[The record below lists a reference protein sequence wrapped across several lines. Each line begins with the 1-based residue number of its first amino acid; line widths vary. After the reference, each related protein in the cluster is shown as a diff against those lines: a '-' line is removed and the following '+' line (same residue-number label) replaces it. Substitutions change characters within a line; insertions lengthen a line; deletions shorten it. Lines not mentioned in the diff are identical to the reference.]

1 MRPTFNELNTIN
13 HASFHL
19 HDNDQ
24 EKLEPIIRLIRR
36 GKQLPVRKLSFNIR
50 KLSDGNPKT
59 GSHDEPRWARLQ
71 NLGCETAVLC
81 MIAFNSLAT
90 LAGDEFEWLLEN
102 VQRYLAIQSLP
113 CGWIASEQIRQVM
126 ARALRQPNTL
136 SFLEMITKSNM
147 SENEPA
153 TKHVRI
159 ECPKEISCEVGLETS
174 SSSRMENEH
183 WTPPPNGENREMKYM
198 FSNAPAGII
207 STLPEPFKKAVENS
221 QLWKWERKHRLTKT
235 GCLGTLFPRD
245 EMQDVSLT
253 I

>member
-1 MRPTFNELNTIN
+1 
-13 HASFHL
+13 
-19 HDNDQ
+19 
-24 EKLEPIIRLIRR
+24 
-36 GKQLPVRKLSFNIR
+36 
-50 KLSDGNPKT
+50 
-59 GSHDEPRWARLQ
+59 
-71 NLGCETAVLC
+71 
-81 MIAFNSLAT
+81 MITFNSLAT

-136 SFLEMITKSNM
+136 SFLKSYHKHEFQISDNK
-147 SENEPA
+147 EQ
-153 TKHVRI
+153 HVRKRTGD
-159 ECPKEISCEVGLETS
+159 E
-174 SSSRMENEH
+174 
-183 WTPPPNGENREMKYM
+183 TPPEWKMSTGHHPRMVKIEVRRHKFNYIHESDDIIWFAEMKYM

>member
-136 SFLEMITKSNM
+136 SFLESYHKHEFQISDNK
-147 SENEPA
+147 EQ
-153 TKHVRI
+153 HVRKRTGD
-159 ECPKEISCEVGLETS
+159 ETQTS

>member
-24 EKLEPIIRLIRR
+24 VLEKLEPIIRLIRR

-136 SFLEMITKSNM
+136 SFLESYHKHEFQISDNK
-147 SENEPA
+147 EQ
-153 TKHVRI
+153 HVR
-159 ECPKEISCEVGLETS
+159 KRTGDETQ
-174 SSSRMENEH
+174 
-183 WTPPPNGENREMKYM
+183 MKYM